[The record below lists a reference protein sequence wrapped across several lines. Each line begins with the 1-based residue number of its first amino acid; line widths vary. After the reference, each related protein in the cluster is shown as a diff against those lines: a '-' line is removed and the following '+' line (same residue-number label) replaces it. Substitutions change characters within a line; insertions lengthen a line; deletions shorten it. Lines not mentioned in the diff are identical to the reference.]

1 MSVTIT
7 GFTDNTE
14 EVLQGMRAAVARGL
28 ERCGEKAEGYAVDLC
43 PVDTGNLRSSIT
55 HTVNDDTVY
64 IGTNVE
70 YGLYQEVGTGKYA
83 TGGGGRPTPW
93 AYQDVYGHWHWTAG
107 NRANP
112 FVKPAMA
119 DHAGTYRNIMNDALK
134 NG

>member
-1 MSVTIT
+1 MSITVT

-14 EVLQGMRAAVARGL
+14 EVLQEMRAAVARGL

-83 TGGGGRPTPW
+83 TLGGGNRQLAVSGSSPLSQPDRLTAPPKGR
-93 AYQDVYGHWHWTAG
+93 A
-107 NRANP
+107 
-112 FVKPAMA
+112 KE
-119 DHAGTYRNIMNDALK
+119 
-134 NG
+134 